1 MRFLHL
7 SDLHLGKRVCE
18 FSKLD
23 DQRYILKQILEHV
36 AEEHPDVVILAGD
49 IYDKPVPPAE
59 AVQLFDQFLC
69 GFAEQGVEVMIISGN
84 HDSPERLSYARRFF
98 EHSRIY
104 ISPVYD
110 GHIEPI
116 TLSDE
121 YGEVDFWLM
130 PYVHPDSVGG
140 FFAKKT
146 IRNAQEAAEAVIREM
161 QVDTARRNV
170 IVSHQFIVG
179 GTSCDSER
187 RNIGTLE
194 NVDASLYDAFDYVAL
209 GHLHRPQ
216 NVGRAN
222 GTMRYCGTPLVYSRS
237 ELDTEKSVT
246 MVKLGE
252 KGEVSTYTVP
262 LTPKRKVRLIR
273 GAFDELMRVGP
284 EKDAEDD
291 YYFIELTDEEDV
303 PNAAARL
310 RERFA
315 NLLTMNY
322 DNKRTRSFCAVDS
335 PEDAAEKQP
344 IELMT
349 ELYELMHKE
358 PMSEDA
364 VRFVQETM
372 KKVGGMQA

>member
-1 MRFLHL
+1 MEVFLL
-7 SDLHLGKRVCE
+7 E
-18 FSKLD
+18 
-23 DQRYILKQILEHV
+23 DQKYIVDQILSIIDDER
-36 AEEHPDVVILAGD
+36 PDAVLIAGD
-49 IYDKPVPPAE
+49 IYDRTNPNAE
-59 AVQLFDQFLC
+59 AMELLDELLVQLAQRK
-69 GFAEQGVEVMIISGN
+69 ASVMIISGN

-146 IRNAQEAAEAVIREM
+146 IRNAQEAAEAVIGEM

-216 NVGRAN
+216 DVGRAN

-273 GAFDELMRVGP
+273 GTFDELMRVGP

>member
-1 MRFLHL
+1 
-7 SDLHLGKRVCE
+7 
-18 FSKLD
+18 
-23 DQRYILKQILEHV
+23 
-36 AEEHPDVVILAGD
+36 
-49 IYDKPVPPAE
+49 
-59 AVQLFDQFLC
+59 
-69 GFAEQGVEVMIISGN
+69 
-84 HDSPERLSYARRFF
+84 
-98 EHSRIY
+98 
-104 ISPVYD
+104 
-110 GHIEPI
+110 
-116 TLSDE
+116 
-121 YGEVDFWLM
+121 
-130 PYVHPDSVGG
+130 
-140 FFAKKT
+140 
-146 IRNAQEAAEAVIREM
+146 M

-187 RNIGTLE
+187 RTSARLKTLTLRSTTRSIMSRWGICIVRRSRQGERHHALLRHAAGLFPIRIGHGKIRH
-194 NVDASLYDAFDYVAL
+194 D
-209 GHLHRPQ
+209 GKI
-216 NVGRAN
+216 GR
-222 GTMRYCGTPLVYSRS
+222 
-237 ELDTEKSVT
+237 
-246 MVKLGE
+246 
-252 KGEVSTYTVP
+252 KGEVSTHTVP

-349 ELYELMHKE
+349 DCT
-358 PMSEDA
+358 S
-364 VRFVQETM
+364 
-372 KKVGGMQA
+372 

>member
-1 MRFLHL
+1 
-7 SDLHLGKRVCE
+7 
-18 FSKLD
+18 
-23 DQRYILKQILEHV
+23 
-36 AEEHPDVVILAGD
+36 
-49 IYDKPVPPAE
+49 
-59 AVQLFDQFLC
+59 
-69 GFAEQGVEVMIISGN
+69 
-84 HDSPERLSYARRFF
+84 
-98 EHSRIY
+98 
-104 ISPVYD
+104 
-110 GHIEPI
+110 
-116 TLSDE
+116 
-121 YGEVDFWLM
+121 
-130 PYVHPDSVGG
+130 
-140 FFAKKT
+140 
-146 IRNAQEAAEAVIREM
+146 M

-216 NVGRAN
+216 DVGRAN

-252 KGEVSTYTVP
+252 KGEISTYTIP

-284 EKDAEDD
+284 EKDAGDD

-315 NLLTMNY
+315 NLLTLNY

-344 IELMT
+344 IELME